1 MVLGGE
7 WYNNGKTLRQIKVII
22 YMNTRIRM
30 KDTESI
36 TFSF

>member
-22 YMNTRIRM
+22 YMNTHIRM

>member
-22 YMNTRIRM
+22 FMITHIRM
-30 KDTESI
+30 KDTKSV

>member
-1 MVLGGE
+1 MVLGDE

-30 KDTESI
+30 KDTESVI
-36 TFSF
+36 FSF